1 MKINA
6 QSLIEFAVILM
17 VVTAIAIF
25 SLQIISNRINSSS
38 ERKADIEEVIQATT
52 SSIEEANCTKM
63 GLSWDKQNGVCE
75 AK

>member
-1 MKINA
+1 MKARA

-17 VVTAIAIF
+17 VVTAIAII
-25 SLQIISNRINSSS
+25 SLQIINKKINNPNTSYT
-38 ERKADIEEVIQATT
+38 ADEEEVTQKTD
-52 SSIEEANCTKM
+52 SIEESNCTKM

>member
-1 MKINA
+1 MRIKA

-25 SLQIISNRINSSS
+25 SLQIISNKINSSTT
-38 ERKADIEEVIQATT
+38 RNADIEEAIHSTT
-52 SSIEEANCTKM
+52 NAIEEANCTKM